1 MAIFLGRWRS
11 SLMAMFTVYFDAS
24 GSGTQ
29 GDALS
34 VAGFIARTDEW
45 LRFEKSWQI
54 VLNAYKVKA
63 LHMKEFA
70 PGSGEFASWKDD
82 KKRRLEFMQDLIN
95 VVGDKCLNSFVSC
108 IMLAP
113 FRELDKKYCLS
124 EVHKPLALAGTT
136 CIDKVVRW
144 AKRNKV
150 ADERIAYMF
159 EDGDKDKGDLM
170 RFSEKLFNYVPNFL
184 KKHQSVAFQAADL
197 LAYEHR
203 RANKQIFEAGTGTL
217 GMEDLRGTLQAL
229 DRTPPHQDDDWGIY
243 ALAELEALCS
253 KNNYPLRK
261 KPVEAERRV
270 G

>member
-1 MAIFLGRWRS
+1 MATFMSRWRS

-29 GDALS
+29 GEALS
-34 VAGFIARTDEW
+34 VAGFIARTEDW

-82 KKRRLEFMQDLIN
+82 KKRRREFMQDLIN
-95 VVGDKCLNSFVSC
+95 VVGNKCLNSFVSC

-113 FRELDKKYCLS
+113 FRELDKEYCLS

-136 CIDKVVRW
+136 CIDKVVHW

-203 RANKQIFEAGTGTL
+203 RANKDIFEAGPGVL
-217 GMEDLRGTLQAL
+217 GMEDLRGSLQAL
-229 DRTPPHQDDDWGIY
+229 DKSPPHQDDDWGIY
-243 ALAELEALCS
+243 AFPELEALCS
-253 KNNYPLRK
+253 KNNYPLRR
-261 KPVEAERRV
+261 EAV
-270 G
+270 